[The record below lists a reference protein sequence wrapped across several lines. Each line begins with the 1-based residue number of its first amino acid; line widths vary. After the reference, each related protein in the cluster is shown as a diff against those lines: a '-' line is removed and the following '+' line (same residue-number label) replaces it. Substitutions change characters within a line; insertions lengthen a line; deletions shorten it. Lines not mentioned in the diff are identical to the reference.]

1 MDFRILP
8 ILVVGLAVLSHSLPF
23 PQEDAE
29 NDIEPRYGVQSN
41 LNNQNNRRPNNQNHR
56 NPDRPRA
63 PAPNPGPGC
72 RIEYETIYEIIE
84 DETFDQKCRTDY
96 ENRCQTRTKC
106 TPYTDTQ
113 CSTKYR
119 QQCRNWTEKKCTDS
133 WRNDC
138 STKQKEECK
147 DNYRPVKIPYVE
159 DECFTKK
166 EKRCE
171 KHWEEPTPGKK
182 VWVENPAT
190 CKWYDASQCAPIT
203 KYRTEQERYTQCSK
217 VPYQD
222 CKRVKD
228 TNCNDVPRQ
237 ECKDIPY
244 QDCQDYQREKCAPVQ
259 ECQDYPVQ
267 KCRDEH
273 KKTPRQVAKQ
283 IPVRVCGNRRTPYNE
298 HDQENFGG
306 SNVFD
311 VRTTDEHDPENDA
324 EVIAFGQ
331 QKEKVD
337 PGLFQQKEDV
347 EDIVKE
353 KSNEKEGDKKE
364 ADDDAISFG
373 R

>member
-1 MDFRILP
+1 MEYRILP
-8 ILVVGLAVLSHSLPF
+8 ILVVGLAVFCHTHPF
-23 PQEDAE
+23 RQEDAE
-29 NDIEPRYGVQSN
+29 NDIQPRYGVQSN
-41 LNNQNNRRPNNQNHR
+41 VDIQNHR
-56 NPDRPRA
+56 QPNRPLA
-63 PAPNPGPGC
+63 PAPKPGPGC
-72 RIEYETIYEIIE
+72 RIEYETIYETIE
-84 DETFDQKCRTDY
+84 DVTFDTKCRTGY

-106 TPYTDTQ
+106 TTYIEPQ
-113 CSTKYR
+113 FITKYR
-119 QQCRNWTEKKCTDS
+119 QQCRDWTEKKCTDS

-138 STKQKEECK
+138 SARSKEECK

-190 CKWYDASQCAPIT
+190 CKWYDASQCSPIT
-203 KYRTEQERYTQCSK
+203 KYRTEQEKYTQCSK

-228 TNCNDVPRQ
+228 TNCIDVPKTECKDVPYQICIGIRRERCEPVQ
-237 ECKDIPY
+237 ECKD
-244 QDCQDYQREKCAPVQ
+244 
-259 ECQDYPVQ
+259 YPTQ

-283 IPVRVCGNRRTPYNE
+283 IPVRICGNRRTPYTK
-298 HDQENFGG
+298 HDQGNFRG
-306 SNVFD
+306 SKVFD
-311 VRTTDEHDPENDA
+311 ARTTDENDPENDA

-347 EDIVKE
+347 ESIVKE
-353 KSNEKEGDKKE
+353 KSKEKEGDKKE
-364 ADDDAISFG
+364 ADNDAISFG

>member
-1 MDFRILP
+1 M
-8 ILVVGLAVLSHSLPF
+8 G
-23 PQEDAE
+23 
-29 NDIEPRYGVQSN
+29 
-41 LNNQNNRRPNNQNHR
+41 
-56 NPDRPRA
+56 
-63 PAPNPGPGC
+63 
-72 RIEYETIYEIIE
+72 IYEIVE
-84 DETFDQKCRTDY
+84 DERTEQKCRTDY
-96 ENRCQTRTKC
+96 ENR
-106 TPYTDTQ
+106 
-113 CSTKYR
+113 
-119 QQCRNWTEKKCTDS
+119 
-133 WRNDC
+133 WRNEC
-138 STKQKEECK
+138 SQKTKEECK

-298 HDQENFGG
+298 HDQENF
-306 SNVFD
+306 
-311 VRTTDEHDPENDA
+311 EE
-324 EVIAFGQ
+324 
-331 QKEKVD
+331 
-337 PGLFQQKEDV
+337 
-347 EDIVKE
+347 IVKE
-353 KSNEKEGDKKE
+353 KSKENEGDKKE
-364 ADDDAISFG
+364 ADNDAISFG

>member
-1 MDFRILP
+1 
-8 ILVVGLAVLSHSLPF
+8 
-23 PQEDAE
+23 
-29 NDIEPRYGVQSN
+29 
-41 LNNQNNRRPNNQNHR
+41 
-56 NPDRPRA
+56 
-63 PAPNPGPGC
+63 
-72 RIEYETIYEIIE
+72 
-84 DETFDQKCRTDY
+84 
-96 ENRCQTRTKC
+96 
-106 TPYTDTQ
+106 
-113 CSTKYR
+113 
-119 QQCRNWTEKKCTDS
+119 
-133 WRNDC
+133 
-138 STKQKEECK
+138 
-147 DNYRPVKIPYVE
+147 
-159 DECFTKK
+159 
-166 EKRCE
+166 
-171 KHWEEPTPGKK
+171 
-182 VWVENPAT
+182 VENPAT

-353 KSNEKEGDKKE
+353 KSKENEGDKKE
-364 ADDDAISFG
+364 ADNDAISFG

>member
-1 MDFRILP
+1 M
-8 ILVVGLAVLSHSLPF
+8 
-23 PQEDAE
+23 
-29 NDIEPRYGVQSN
+29 
-41 LNNQNNRRPNNQNHR
+41 
-56 NPDRPRA
+56 
-63 PAPNPGPGC
+63 
-72 RIEYETIYEIIE
+72 
-84 DETFDQKCRTDY
+84 
-96 ENRCQTRTKC
+96 
-106 TPYTDTQ
+106 
-113 CSTKYR
+113 
-119 QQCRNWTEKKCTDS
+119 
-133 WRNDC
+133 
-138 STKQKEECK
+138 
-147 DNYRPVKIPYVE
+147 
-159 DECFTKK
+159 
-166 EKRCE
+166 
-171 KHWEEPTPGKK
+171 HWEEPTPGKK

-203 KYRTEQERYTQCSK
+203 KYRTEQEKYTQCSK

-244 QDCQDYQREKCAPVQ
+244 Q

-283 IPVRVCGNRRTPYNE
+283 IPVRVCGNHRTPYNE
-298 HDQENFGG
+298 RDQENFGG

-324 EVIAFGQ
+324 EVIALGQ

-353 KSNEKEGDKKE
+353 KSKENEGDKKE
-364 ADDDAISFG
+364 ADNDAISFG